1 MDAIQALQ
9 RFTNMAQ
16 DIRAYEASLGDSPTE
31 DQRLWLSSLYC
42 LLREAWDDV
51 TIDSPMPAAFWDLR
65 A

>member
-9 RFTNMAQ
+9 HFVNMAQ
-16 DIRAYEASLGDSPTE
+16 DIRAYESSLGSSPTE
-31 DQRLWLSSLYC
+31 EQRQWLSSLYC

-51 TIDSPMPAAFWDLR
+51 TTESPMPAAFWDLR